1 MPQTKAGSPT
11 LGGWPLL
18 ERDNRRGGEIVS
30 AGIQTSE
37 FWVTLVIAVITVAG
51 ATAGLLTGKLTAE
64 QWLMAMGFVTGGGGV
79 YALAR
84 GIAKTNGGEAIGK

>member
-1 MPQTKAGSPT
+1 M
-11 LGGWPLL
+11 
-18 ERDNRRGGEIVS
+18 S

-37 FWVTLVIAVITVAG
+37 FWVTLIIAILTVTG

-64 QWLMAMGFVTGGGGV
+64 QWILAMGFATGGGAAYGIS
-79 YALAR
+79 R